1 MIYIENIYADEV
13 LDSRGNP
20 TVRATVELSD
30 GSIAD
35 AIVPSGASTGS
46 KEAVELRDGDDRYMG
61 KGVLRACEN
70 VNGVIA
76 NELIGLS
83 PFDQAEIDR
92 IMIDL
97 DGTENKS
104 KLGANAILGVSM
116 AVARA
121 AAKSLDLPLY
131 RYLGG
136 SNAVIMPTPMLNV
149 INGGSHADNDVDFQE
164 YMIMP
169 TGFDTYSD
177 AMRAAVE
184 TYHSLKKLLAEAG
197 HSTSLGDEGG
207 FAPNFSSNEEPLE
220 YLLKAIEKA
229 GYKPGEEIAIA
240 MDVASS
246 EIYKDGKY
254 ILASEN
260 RELTSAELVEY
271 YEKLVA
277 KYPIVIIED
286 GLGENDWEGWKILT
300 EKLGNKIQLV
310 GDDIFVTN
318 KKILTKGINENVA
331 NSILIKLNQIGTVTE
346 TMQTVRF
353 AQRNGY
359 KCVVSHRSGE
369 SEDAFISDFAV
380 AINSGEIKTGAPA
393 RGERNAKYNRLF
405 AIERELALPEYIGKE
420 LF

>member
-30 GSIAD
+30 GSVAD

-46 KEAVELRDGDDRYMG
+46 KEAIELRDGDDRYMG

-169 TGFDTYSD
+169 TGFDSYSD
-177 AMRAAVE
+177 AIRAAVE

-271 YEKLVA
+271 YENLVA
-277 KYPIVIIED
+277 KYPIVSIED
-286 GLGENDWEGWKILT
+286 GLDENDWEGWKILT

-380 AINSGEIKTGAPA
+380 ALNCGEIKTGAPA